1 MFLLG
6 RRALLVSIS
15 TLGLCLGAARDA
27 GATLGGDVASIAAN
41 AQHLGATGAR
51 VTEQVQK
58 LASGERHDLVLPS
71 GVVIRQY
78 VSPSGAVY
86 GVSWS
91 GPRIPDLRELLGARF
106 ADLADRKGTRHGG
119 RHAMTMTGT
128 DLVVQSSGHARS
140 FSGRAWI
147 PSLVPAGV
155 KPEVSLGGSR

>member
-1 MFLLG
+1 
-6 RRALLVSIS
+6 
-15 TLGLCLGAARDA
+15 LCLGIARDA

-41 AQHLGATGAR
+41 AQHLGAAPAAR
-51 VTEQVQK
+51 QVQK
-58 LASGERHDLVLPS
+58 TPSGARHDLVLPS
-71 GVVIRQY
+71 GVVVRQY

-86 GVSWS
+86 AVSWS

-106 ADLADRKGTRHGG
+106 ADLAERKGTRHGG

-155 KPEVSLGGSR
+155 KPEISLEGAR